1 MKLLTRVKILD
12 EMEKYKPNKLRTI
25 HSDIHQN
32 WVGPGAVLSTK
43 DPAVNTILERTDSE
57 CIN

>member
-12 EMEKYKPNKLRTI
+12 EMEKCKPNKLRTI
-25 HSDIHQN
+25 HLDIHQN

-43 DPAVNTILERTDSE
+43 DTAVNTVMGRAGSE